1 MSKVFRRRLQGVA
14 FLVVLALLLGLAV
27 ATYQKAFTSVAHG
40 DPEDRHRGQP
50 APGGLG
56 RQGARRHRR
65 RRPEG
70 RRASADGATIEL
82 AINPDYLDQIP
93 ADVSARLL
101 PKTLFGER
109 FVNLQIPDSP
119 SQKRLADGDVIGQ
132 DRSANAIELQK
143 VIDDTLP
150 LLQAVQPQDLSYTFG
165 AVADALR
172 GRGKSLGENLA
183 STGEYFGQVNTVL
196 PQLQADISE
205 LADFADTYQGA
216 ADDLLAVLDNL
227 SVVNRT
233 VVDQKEQ
240 LRRTFTVVA
249 ASSNVTADFL
259 KTNEQNLIS
268 LAQTSRPVLGVF
280 AKYSPEYPC
289 LLTGLTRFNPMISE
303 AFGADGDPSLNLNIT
318 VSLPPRNP
326 YVPGDQ
332 PAYVAKSGPDCRG
345 LTNIDAI
352 IAAAQHDEYYCPV
365 PAPTACIPPTTRP
378 RATPLRRRQRTQ
390 RRPAGSREPVDRAVP
405 ALPPGRLDGGTG
417 FRAQH
422 PRLPDR
428 REARTGL
435 RPGRHDDGSAAAR
448 DAGEPPM
455 KGQLRGPRGA
465 DDQAGDLRRWSRS
478 WPATC

>member
-1 MSKVFRRRLQGVA
+1 MSKKIRVRLQGVA

-27 ATYQKAFTSVAHG
+27 ASYQKAFTDVAHVVLKTDTAGNQLQEASDVKVRGVIVG
-40 DPEDRHRGQP
+40 DVRDVK
-50 APGGLG
+50 
-56 RQGARRHRR
+56 
-65 RRPEG
+65 
-70 RRASADGATIEL
+70 ASQNGATIDL

-93 ADVSARLL
+93 GNVSARLL

-109 FVNLQIPDSP
+109 YVSLQIPDSP
-119 SQKRLADGDVIGQ
+119 SQKDLADGDVIGQ
-132 DRSANAIELQK
+132 DRSSNAIELQK

-150 LLQAVQPQDLSYTFG
+150 LLQAVQPQDLSYTLG

-183 STGEYFGQVNTVL
+183 STGEYFGQINTEL

-233 VVDQKEQ
+233 LVDQQEQ
-240 LRRTFTVVA
+240 LRRTFTVVD
-249 ASSNVTADFL
+249 ASANVTAGFL
-259 KTNEQNLIS
+259 ETNERNLIS

-289 LLTGLTRFNPMISE
+289 LLNGLTRFNPMISQ
-303 AFGADGDPSLNLNIT
+303 AFGADGDPALNLNIT

-332 PAYVAKSGPDCRG
+332 PKYADQSGPDCRG

-352 IAAAQHDEYYCPV
+352 IAAAQHGEYYCPTPPNDGVHSADNPTNGNPSCIGGSGPNDV
-365 PAPTACIPPTTRP
+365 PPGAGNPNGGGGQSLPFH
-378 RATPLRRRQRTQ
+378 L
-390 RRPAGSREPVDRAVP
+390 AGSTAELDFVRSILGYQTGVEPGKVSD
-405 ALPPGRLDGGTG
+405 L
-417 FRAQH
+417 
-422 PRLPDR
+422 
-428 REARTGL
+428 
-435 RPGRHDDGSAAAR
+435 AASTMA
-448 DAGEPPM
+448 PL
-455 KGQLRGPRGA
+455 LRGT
-465 DDQAGDLRRWSRS
+465 QVMLR
-478 WPATC
+478 

>member
-1 MSKVFRRRLQGVA
+1 MSSARGAVVRRRLQGLA
-14 FLVVLALLLGLAV
+14 FLVVLALLLGAAV
-27 ATYQKAFTSVAHG
+27 ATYQKAFTSVATVTLETDTAGNQLQEASDVKVRGVIVG
-40 DPEDRHRGQP
+40 DV
-50 APGGLG
+50 
-56 RQGARRHRR
+56 RQVD
-65 RRPEG
+65 
-70 RRASADGATIEL
+70 ASAHGATIKL
-82 AINPDYLDQIP
+82 AINPDYLDKIP

-109 FVNLQIPDSP
+109 FVNLEVPDNP

-150 LLQAVQPQDLSYTFG
+150 LLQAVQPQDLSYTLG

-233 VVDQKEQ
+233 LVDQQEQ
-240 LRRTFTVVA
+240 LRRTFTVVD
-249 ASSNVTADFL
+249 ASSNVTAGFL
-259 KTNEQNLIS
+259 QANEQNLIS

-289 LLTGLTRFNPMISE
+289 LLNGLTRFNPMISE
-303 AFGADGDPSLNLNIT
+303 AFGADGDPALNLNIT

-332 PAYVAKSGPDCRG
+332 PAYADRSGPDCRG
-345 LTNIDAI
+345 LDNIDAI
-352 IAAAQHDEYYCPV
+352 IAGAQHNEYYCPMP
-365 PAPTACIPPTTRP
+365 PADGVDSADNPTAGNPRCIGGSGPNDIPSGAGGSGAGQSVP
-378 RATPLRRRQRTQ
+378 FHL
-390 RRPAGSREPVDRAVP
+390 AGSTAELDFVRNILAYQTGVKPGQVSDLAVTTMAP
-405 ALPPGRLDGGTG
+405 L
-417 FRAQH
+417 
-422 PRLPDR
+422 
-428 REARTGL
+428 
-435 RPGRHDDGSAAAR
+435 
-448 DAGEPPM
+448 
-455 KGQLRGPRGA
+455 LRGTRVN
-465 DDQAGDLRRWSRS
+465 LR
-478 WPATC
+478 